1 MWKIVAEHAHNK
13 ILNRKNVR
21 NAFNS
26 KRKNEKQ
33 IVFFIDTFF
42 SKKMGIEFACNESV
56 SNNNYI
62 IILYLFIGL

>member
-13 ILNRKNVR
+13 ILNRENVR

-42 SKKMGIEFACNESV
+42 LKNMGIEFACIESV
-56 SNNNYI
+56 SNNNYT